1 MFFIKIYHIFPYYTN
16 PAGEKQVISPKK
28 FLREHF
34 CNVNA
39 DIIFLYSRFKDICIG
54 RKTSLKVKYEQIQ
67 MTEKEGEH
75 DETDIVLW

>member
-1 MFFIKIYHIFPYYTN
+1 MRFRN
-16 PAGEKQVISPKK
+16 M
-28 FLREHF
+28 
-34 CNVNA
+34 NV

-54 RKTSLKVKYEQIQ
+54 RKAKYKVKYEQIQ